1 MNEMN
6 GLGTAQVS
14 GRTSMSE
21 SRAGLA
27 PPQLAPLHHGHHW
40 SIYLVFAS
48 ACLLV
53 AGLAS
58 DPKVAEMVR
67 SILALR

>member
-1 MNEMN
+1 MNDMN
-6 GLGTAQVS
+6 GFSGMQTA
-14 GRTSMSE
+14 GRSPVPEVRTGSV
-21 SRAGLA
+21 
-27 PPQLAPLHHGHHW
+27 PPRVASLNHGYHW
-40 SIYLVFAS
+40 SVYLVFAS

-67 SILALR
+67 SLLALR

>member
-1 MNEMN
+1 MQTTNQSAMIVTQATVQP
-6 GLGTAQVS
+6 GMIPVRPGTQV
-14 GRTSMSE
+14 GPVR
-21 SRAGLA
+21 
-27 PPQLAPLHHGHHW
+27 HKHHW

-58 DPKVAEMVR
+58 DPKLVETVR
-67 SILALR
+67 SLLALR